1 MEVTEQTVDSGQ
13 GQETPA
19 ASGNAGRTD
28 ALTDAITAAV
38 KASREKSETPS
49 PTKDEAGV
57 DKTAGDKRGSEDAGE
72 FDPTAKQAE
81 PAKEGTE
88 PPKKGEEEPKTFEAP
103 QHWPEADRKAFAAL
117 QPEAQSIIRRLARD
131 LEGGFTRKS
140 QELTDKARYAETVRG
155 LIDEGT
161 RQQLAASGANE
172 VQYFA
177 HLHKLQSFAAN
188 DPPGFAKWFMQSNGL
203 TPEHLGLPTASKP
216 DTQPAANTELEA
228 LLSDPKVKQLET
240 ELAQIK
246 GHLTERQ
253 QAELRAQHMHRIQAE
268 QRLLGMAQEFRSTL
282 DDAGQARFPH
292 FDTVRTEM
300 GALMETN
307 PELARM
313 PDGPEKMA
321 KAYDM
326 AVWARP
332 DLRAS
337 FLEQEATRRV
347 AAAEKARE
355 AARAKQITAVKP
367 SAGVVAQSAKPK
379 SLDDIIRDQ
388 MGQRGLSY

>member
-1 MEVTEQTVDSGQ
+1 MEVAQATVDSGQ
-13 GQETPA
+13 SQETTPA
-19 ASGNAGRTD
+19 VSGNAGRTD
-28 ALTDAITAAV
+28 SLSDAITAALS
-38 KASREKSETPS
+38 ASRKDREAS
-49 PTKDEAGV
+49 PPKEEDASVE
-57 DKTAGDKRGSEDAGE
+57 TAGDKRVSEDAGE
-72 FDPTAKQAE
+72 GEPTAKQKE
-81 PAKEGTE
+81 PAKEGAE
-88 PPKKGEEEPKTFEAP
+88 PDKKGEEPKTFEAP

-155 LIDEGT
+155 LIDDST
-161 RQQLAASGANE
+161 RQQLAMSGANE

-177 HLHKLQSFAAN
+177 HLHKLQSFAAQ

-216 DTQPAANTELEA
+216 DTQAANPELEA
-228 LLSDPKVKQLET
+228 LLSDPKVKQLEA
-240 ELAQIK
+240 ELAQMK
-246 GHLTERQ
+246 GYLTERQ
-253 QAELRAQHMHRIQAE
+253 QAEVRAQQMHRIQAE
-268 QRLLGMAQEFRSTL
+268 RQLMGMAHEFRSAL

-313 PDGPEKMA
+313 QDGPDKLA

-332 DLRAS
+332 DLRSS

-367 SAGVVAQSAKPK
+367 SAGVVTQSAKPR

-388 MGQRGLSY
+388 MGQRGMSY

>member
-1 MEVTEQTVDSGQ
+1 MEVTEQAVDSGQ
-13 GQETPA
+13 SQASPA
-19 ASGNAGRTD
+19 PSGNAGRSD
-28 ALTDAITAAV
+28 SLTDAITAAV
-38 KASREKSETPS
+38 KATREKSETPT
-49 PTKDEAGV
+49 PEKEEASV
-57 DKTAGDKRGSEDAGE
+57 ETAGDKRVSENAGE
-72 FDPTAKQAE
+72 GEPTAKQTE
-81 PAKEGTE
+81 PVKEGTE
-88 PPKKGEEEPKTFEAP
+88 PDKKGEGPKTFEAP

-161 RQQLAASGANE
+161 RQQLAVSGANE

-216 DTQPAANTELEA
+216 DTQAANPELDA

-240 ELAQIK
+240 ELAQMK
-246 GHLTERQ
+246 GYITERQ
-253 QAELRAQHMHRIQAE
+253 QAEVRAQHMHRIQAE
-268 QRLLGMAQEFRSTL
+268 RHLMGIAQDFRATL

-292 FDTVRTEM
+292 FDMVRTEM

-313 PDGPEKMA
+313 QDGPDKMA

-332 DLRAS
+332 DLRSS

-388 MGQRGLSY
+388 MGQRGMSY